1 MDIQVN
7 DFNITQTLECGQIFR
22 FYKIEP
28 DNFNVI
34 AKDKVINISQREDQ
48 LIIEN
53 TTLDEFNSF
62 WKHYLDLDED
72 YCNIKSTL
80 YEIDEHIKTAIRY
93 GCGIRILRQDPFEML
108 ISFIISQ
115 QKSIPQIKQCID
127 KMAERFGNVIFQEI
141 NNETYYSFP
150 TLKELSKVSLQD
162 LVDCKLGF
170 RAAYIKDAVEKLKS
184 KEVDLEEISL
194 METGQARKE
203 LMKIKGVGKKV
214 ADCVLLFA
222 YHRTEVFPTDVWIK
236 RVMEGLYFD
245 EGPTKIEVIDNFA
258 RNTYKDLAGFAQQY
272 LFFYARENKLFQ
284 KKVKEA

>member
-28 DNFNVI
+28 DNFNII
-34 AKDKVINISQREDQ
+34 AKDKIINISQREDQ

-62 WKHYLDLDED
+62 WKRYLDLDED

-127 KMAERFGNVIFQEI
+127 NMAERFGNVIFQEI

-150 TLKELSKVSLQD
+150 TLEELSRVSLQD

-170 RAAYIKDAVEKLKS
+170 RAGYIKDAVEKLKS
-184 KEVDLEEISL
+184 KEVDLEKISL
-194 METGQARKE
+194 METGQAKKE

-245 EGPTKIEVIDNFA
+245 EGPTKLEVIDNFA

-284 KKVKEA
+284 KRANEA

>member
-28 DNFNVI
+28 DNFNII

-72 YCNIKSTL
+72 YCYIKNTL

-127 KMAERFGNVIFQEI
+127 NMAERFGNVIFQEI

-150 TLKELSKVSLQD
+150 TLEELSKVSLQD
-162 LVDCKLGF
+162 LIDCKLGF
-170 RAAYIKDAVEKLKS
+170 RAAYINDAIEKLKS
-184 KEVDLEEISL
+184 KEVDLEKISS

-245 EGPTKIEVIDNFA
+245 EGPTKLEVIDNFA

-284 KKVKEA
+284 KRA